1 MNTLQRISALFLL
14 IITSVITAHAAGEW
28 IEIGEQDGIKY
39 TVYSK
44 ITKENDYKGCYV
56 VWIMS
61 EYKTQAA
68 RARMKKHF
76 KLQKTPFSQ
85 KACYKY
91 NSSFTEDSLS
101 SLVFYSSE
109 GSVIDSYKAPYDEF
123 EQIVPGS
130 LAEWWAEMA
139 HGVLMVY
146 GE

>member
-28 IEIGEQDGIKY
+28 IEIGEQDGVKY
-39 TVYSK
+39 SIYSK
-44 ITKENDYKGCYV
+44 ITKENDYKGSYV

-61 EYKTQAA
+61 EYNTQAA

-85 KACYKY
+85 KVCYKY
-91 NSSFTEDSLS
+91 NSSFTEC
-101 SLVFYSSE
+101 SLVSSVIYSSK
-109 GSVIDSYKAPYDEF
+109 GSVIDSFNASYDDF
-123 EQIVPGS
+123 EQIVPGT
-130 LAEWWAEMA
+130 LGEWWAEMA